1 MIKLVAPSILSADFS
16 NIGQAVELAEKAGAD
31 LIHVDIMDGHFVP
44 NLTLG
49 PGLVAA
55 IRKRTRLPID
65 VHLMVEN
72 PRAFV
77 PPFHE
82 AGADWISLHVEA
94 TAHLHK
100 DVTMIRELG
109 RKAGVA
115 LNPGTPIETLREV
128 LGSVDFVLLMSVDP
142 GWGGQSFIPRCLD
155 KIRDLKSWLREEG
168 LAAAVEVDGG
178 LKLDNLEEAF
188 RAGMDIA
195 VAGSAIFEAP
205 DPAAVIRAMKSGRS
219 FMGNGPLAASHSYD

>member
-1 MIKLVAPSILSADFS
+1 MTLIAPSILSADFAR
-16 NIGQAVELAEKAGAD
+16 IGDAVELAEKAGAD

-49 PGLVAA
+49 PALVASL
-55 IRKRTRLPID
+55 RKRTRLPID

-77 PPFHE
+77 VPFHE

-109 RKAGVA
+109 RKAGIA
-115 LNPGTPIETLREV
+115 INPGTPVHAVREI
-128 LGSVDFVLLMSVDP
+128 LGELDYILLMSVNP
-142 GWGGQSFIPRCLD
+142 GWGGQSFIPSCLD
-155 KIRDLKSWLREEG
+155 KIRQLKAWLHEENFDIP
-168 LAAAVEVDGG
+168 VEVDGG
-178 LKLDNLEEAF
+178 IKLDNLEAIL
-188 RAGMDIA
+188 RAGMDIV

-205 DPAAVIRAMKSGRS
+205 DPAGVIREMKRI
-219 FMGNGPLAASHSYD
+219 AARVAERKDE

>member
-1 MIKLVAPSILSADFS
+1 MVRIAPSILSADFAKL
-16 NIGQAVELAEKAGAD
+16 GEAVKLAEKAGAD

-49 PGLVAA
+49 PQLVAA
-55 IRKRTRLPID
+55 IRRETRLPID

-77 PPFHE
+77 PLFHE

-100 DVTMIRELG
+100 DLTMIRGLG
-109 RKAGVA
+109 RKAGAA
-115 LNPGTPIETLREV
+115 LNPATPIDALKEV
-128 LGSVDFVLLMSVDP
+128 LGELDFILVMSVNP
-142 GWGGQSFIPRCLD
+142 GWGGQSFIPSCQE
-155 KIRDLKSWLREEG
+155 KIRKLRDWIRAEKREIPI
-168 LAAAVEVDGG
+168 EVDGG
-178 LKLDNLEEAF
+178 IKLDNVEDII
-188 RAGMDIA
+188 RAGMEIV

-205 DPAAVIRAMKSGRS
+205 DPAGVIRAMKEIARKT
-219 FMGNGPLAASHSYD
+219 P

>member
-1 MIKLVAPSILSADFS
+1 MIRIAPSILSADFAKL
-16 NIGQAVELAEKAGAD
+16 GEAVKLAEKAGAD

-49 PGLVAA
+49 PQLVAA
-55 IRKRTRLPID
+55 IRRETRLPID

-77 PPFHE
+77 PLFHE

-100 DVTMIRELG
+100 DLTMIRGLG
-109 RKAGVA
+109 RKAGAA
-115 LNPGTPIETLREV
+115 LNPATPIDALKEV
-128 LGSVDFVLLMSVDP
+128 LGELDFILVMSVNP
-142 GWGGQSFIPRCLD
+142 GWGGQSFIPSCRE
-155 KIRDLKSWLREEG
+155 KIRKLRDWIRAEKREIPI
-168 LAAAVEVDGG
+168 EVDGG
-178 LKLDNLEEAF
+178 IKLDNVEDII
-188 RAGMDIA
+188 RAGMEIV

-205 DPAAVIRAMKSGRS
+205 DPAGVIRAMKEIARKT
-219 FMGNGPLAASHSYD
+219 P

>member
-1 MIKLVAPSILSADFS
+1 MVLIAPSILSADFS
-16 NIGQAVELAEKAGAD
+16 RLGEAVKLAEDAGAD

-49 PGLVAA
+49 PRLVEA
-55 IRKRTRLPID
+55 IRRETRLPID

-77 PPFHE
+77 PLFHE

-100 DVTMIRELG
+100 DLAMIRNLG
-109 RKAGVA
+109 RKAGAA
-115 LNPGTPIETLREV
+115 LNPATPIDTLKEV
-128 LGSVDFVLLMSVDP
+128 LEELDFILVMSVDP
-142 GWGGQSFIPRCLD
+142 GWGGQSFIPSCLE
-155 KIRDLKSWLREEG
+155 KIRKLRDWIRAEKRDI
-168 LAAAVEVDGG
+168 LIEVDGG
-178 LKLDNLEEAF
+178 IKLGNVEDII
-188 RAGMDIA
+188 RAGMEVV

-205 DPAAVIRAMKSGRS
+205 DPAGVIKAMKDIARKT
-219 FMGNGPLAASHSYD
+219 P

>member
-1 MIKLVAPSILSADFS
+1 MVRIAPSILSADFAKL
-16 NIGQAVELAEKAGAD
+16 GEAVKLAEKAGAD

-49 PGLVAA
+49 PQLVAA
-55 IRKRTRLPID
+55 IRRETRLPID

-77 PPFHE
+77 PLFHE

-100 DVTMIRELG
+100 DLTMIRGLG
-109 RKAGVA
+109 RKAGAA
-115 LNPGTPIETLREV
+115 LNPATPIDTLKEV
-128 LGSVDFVLLMSVDP
+128 LGELDFILVMSVNP
-142 GWGGQSFIPRCLD
+142 GWGGQSFIPSCLE
-155 KIRDLKSWLREEG
+155 KIRKLRDWIRAEKREIPI
-168 LAAAVEVDGG
+168 EVDGG
-178 LKLDNLEEAF
+178 IKLDNVEVII
-188 RAGMDIA
+188 RAGMEIV

-205 DPAAVIRAMKSGRS
+205 DPAGVIRAMKEIARKT
-219 FMGNGPLAASHSYD
+219 P

>member
-1 MIKLVAPSILSADFS
+1 MTKLIAPSILSADFS
-16 NIGQAVELAEKAGAD
+16 RIGEAVELADRAGAD

-49 PGLVAA
+49 PQLVAD

-77 PPFHE
+77 PLFHE

-100 DVTMIRELG
+100 DVSMIKELG
-109 RKAGVA
+109 RKAGVV
-115 LNPGTPIETLREV
+115 LNPATPLQTLQEI
-128 LGSVDFVLLMSVDP
+128 LPEADFILLMTVNP
-142 GWGGQSFIPRCLD
+142 GWGGQSFIPSGLD
-155 KIRDLKSWLREEG
+155 KIRALKAWIRREKLEIP
-168 LAAAVEVDGG
+168 VEVDGG
-178 LKLDNLEEAF
+178 IKLDNLEDVF

-195 VAGSAIFEAP
+195 VAGSAIYSAP
-205 DPAAVIRAMKSGRS
+205 DPAEAIREMKRI
-219 FMGNGPLAASHSYD
+219 AARAADDKDP

>member
-1 MIKLVAPSILSADFS
+1 MIRIAPSILSADFAKL
-16 NIGQAVELAEKAGAD
+16 GEAVRLAEKAGAD

-49 PGLVAA
+49 PQLVAA
-55 IRKRTRLPID
+55 IRRETRLPID

-77 PPFHE
+77 PLFHE

-100 DVTMIRELG
+100 DLTMIRGLG
-109 RKAGVA
+109 RKAGAA
-115 LNPGTPIETLREV
+115 LNPATPIDTLKEV
-128 LGSVDFVLLMSVDP
+128 LGELDFILVMSVNP
-142 GWGGQSFIPRCLD
+142 GWGGQSFIPSCRE
-155 KIRDLKSWLREEG
+155 KIRKLRDWIRAEKREIPI
-168 LAAAVEVDGG
+168 EVDGG
-178 LKLDNLEEAF
+178 IKLDNVEDII
-188 RAGMDIA
+188 RAGMEIV

-205 DPAAVIRAMKSGRS
+205 DPAGVIRAMKEIARKT
-219 FMGNGPLAASHSYD
+219 P

>member
-1 MIKLVAPSILSADFS
+1 VTQKLIAASILAADFS
-16 NIGQAVELAEKAGAD
+16 RIGEAVELAERAGAD

-49 PGLVAA
+49 PQLVAS

-77 PPFHE
+77 PLFHE

-100 DVTMIRELG
+100 DVTMIKDLG
-109 RKAGVA
+109 RKAGVV
-115 LNPGTPIETLREV
+115 LNPATPIHTLRDI
-128 LGSVDFVLLMSVDP
+128 LGEADFILLMSVNP
-142 GWGGQSFIPRCLD
+142 GWGGQSFIPSCLD
-155 KIRDLKSWLREEG
+155 KIRGLKAWLRKEKLE
-168 LAAAVEVDGG
+168 VPIEVDGG
-178 LKLDNLEEAF
+178 IKLDNLEEIF
-188 RAGMDIA
+188 KAGMDVV

-205 DPAAVIRAMKSGRS
+205 DPAEAIREMKRV
-219 FMGNGPLAASHSYD
+219 AARVAAHKDG